1 MTLKEVKESLD
12 GWYYLCNNG
21 SYPKE
26 METLPV
32 DEQDSF
38 FNGYTRAFYG
48 IVAELSMDKLSEKQ
62 QKAFLKGYRIA
73 TQLVLEDLKKLD

>member
-1 MTLKEVKESLD
+1 MTLKEVKESLED
-12 GWYYLCNNG
+12 WYYLCNNG

-38 FNGYTRAFYG
+38 FHGYERAFYD
-48 IVAELSMDKLSEKQ
+48 IVAELSMDKLSENQ
-62 QKAFLKGYRIA
+62 QKAFLKGYQTAMQI
-73 TQLVLEDLKKLD
+73 VLEELKKLD